1 MNSHNQHNENT
12 PNKPHA
18 DSSQLSEEQQS
29 LLTADA
35 LGQLEPGS
43 TEAAAA
49 AEIRTGQHRA
59 EADQLVADTTQ
70 VAAAIQQ
77 IVAEETALLAKDPA
91 RKEVRQAV
99 LAAIAKNGTVS
110 PAARTDTAGQHKKS
124 NRRIVGWL
132 SGLASLAAVIGVIVV
147 MQPDILQQ
155 KAIELQQ
162 ESIKQ
167 KVVKQAE
174 ELSNE
179 IAMLPAEGRM
189 RSRRAAQPSVRSFEQ
204 QSQAMPE
211 AKQRADGFQAARSA
225 GRSAERA
232 PGIAGDMIASD
243 TAARQSGVKVG
254 GGAMADA
261 DESVEPMQSSVDA
274 LAAAPLPTQVP
285 TRATQGELEMSGP
298 ASTLSERPTMAL
310 NNSLAVAEPRSLST
324 RSLSSG
330 KEGTSGKEKIASKK
344 RIIEADKLYF
354 GRDLPERHVRPN
366 REAYAAITENP
377 LRDPMREPLSTF
389 SVDVDTA
396 SYANVRRFLNS
407 GRRPPKNAVRIE
419 ELINYFSYD
428 DPAPT
433 GDDPFAVSLEAAS
446 SPWHTDRLVV
456 RIGLKAKDI
465 DRGER
470 PAGNLVF
477 LVDVSG
483 SMSAANKL
491 PLVKQS
497 LKMLVRELSANDRI
511 SLVTYAGNAGLKLPP
526 TSGDDKETILEAIDS
541 LSSGGSTH
549 GSAGIELAYE
559 QATENFVE
567 GGANRVLLATDGDLN
582 VGITSD
588 DALESLIRKKAKSG
602 VFLTVLGFGEG
613 NLQDAKMERIADN
626 GNGLYAYIDGLREAR
641 KVLVEQLTGSTIT
654 VAKDVKLQ
662 VEFNPATVAK
672 YRLIG
677 YENRVMAAEDFRD
690 DTKDAGEIGAGHS
703 VTALYEIVPRGVAP
717 GRGAEPLKYQQQPEP
732 PVLKGADGEPSDD
745 LLTVKLRWKQPE
757 GSVSTL
763 REFPLADRGETFE
776 EASDDLRFA
785 SAVASFGMLLRGSK
799 ESGEITYKKIGQ
811 IAGEALGDDPGS
823 YRAEF
828 TDLVRKA
835 MKN

>member
-1 MNSHNQHNENT
+1 MSNHNQHNENT
-12 PNKPHA
+12 PNKSQA

-43 TEAAAA
+43 TEAAEA
-49 AEIRTGQHRA
+49 AELRTGQHGA
-59 EADQLVADTTQ
+59 EADELAADTTQ
-70 VAAAIQQ
+70 VAEAIQQ
-77 IVAEETALLAKDPA
+77 IAAEEAVSLADDAA
-91 RKEVRQAV
+91 RKEVRHAV

-110 PAARTDTAGQHKKS
+110 PASSTDTAGQHKKS

-162 ESIKQ
+162 ESIEK
-167 KVVKQAE
+167 KVVEQAE

-189 RSRRAAQPSVRSFEQ
+189 RSRRAAQPSVPSPSFRSPDIRSLEQ
-204 QSQAMPE
+204 QQQTMPA

-232 PGIAGDMIASD
+232 AGIAGDMIASD
-243 TAARQSGVKVG
+243 TAARQSGVKLG
-254 GGAMADA
+254 GDAMADA
-261 DESVEPMQSSVDA
+261 DESIQRMQSSVDA
-274 LAAAPLPTQVP
+274 LAAAPMPTQVP
-285 TRATQGELEMSGP
+285 TPATKGELEMRAP

-310 NNSLAVAEPRSLST
+310 NNSIAVAEPHSLS
-324 RSLSSG
+324 RG
-330 KEGTSGKEKIASKK
+330 KAKIASKK

-366 REAYAAITENP
+366 RETYADITENP

-419 ELINYFSYD
+419 ELINYFSYN

-541 LSSGGSTH
+541 LSSDGSTH

-626 GNGLYAYIDGLREAR
+626 GNGIYAYIDGLREAR

-662 VEFNPATVAK
+662 VEFNPATVAN

-717 GRGAEPLKYQQQPEP
+717 GRGAEPLKYQEQQEP

-763 REFPLADRGETFE
+763 KEFPLADRGETFE

-785 SAVASFGMLLRGSK
+785 SAVASFGMLLQGSK
-799 ESGEITYKKIGQ
+799 ESGEITYKKVGQ
-811 IAGEALGDDPGS
+811 MAGEALGDDPGS
-823 YRAEF
+823 YRVEF
-828 TDLVRKA
+828 ADLVRKA

>member
-1 MNSHNQHNENT
+1 MSNHNQQDENT
-12 PNKPHA
+12 PDKQQA
-18 DSSQLSEEQQS
+18 DASHLTEEQQS

-43 TEAAAA
+43 FEVTEAK
-49 AEIRTGQHRA
+49 EIRTGQHRA
-59 EADQLVADTTQ
+59 EADQLATDTTQ

-77 IVAEETALLAKDPA
+77 IAAEEIASLANDPA

-99 LAAIAKNGTVS
+99 LAAIAKNGSVS
-110 PAARTDTAGQHKKS
+110 PATGTTAAVQSEKKDL
-124 NRRIVGWL
+124 RVVGWL
-132 SGLASLAAVIGVIVV
+132 SGLASLAAVIAVIVV

-162 ESIKQ
+162 ESIERKM
-167 KVVKQAE
+167 VEQAE

-189 RSRRAAQPSVRSFEQ
+189 RSRRAAQPGIRSPGVRSLEQ
-204 QSQAMPE
+204 QQQTMPT
-211 AKQRADGFQAARSA
+211 AKQRTDGAQAERSTQLADDVAARKRMPTRNRMQVDSGEIADAGKQAA
-225 GRSAERA
+225 
-232 PGIAGDMIASD
+232 P
-243 TAARQSGVKVG
+243 
-254 GGAMADA
+254 
-261 DESVEPMQSSVDA
+261 VDA
-274 LAAAPLPTQVP
+274 IAAAPSPGQPV
-285 TRATQGELEMSGP
+285 ADEAEMSAMDMGRTESAP
-298 ASTLSERPTMAL
+298 LAL
-310 NNSLAVAEPRSLST
+310 NNSLVVAEPRALSRSRSMKKSKT
-324 RSLSSG
+324 RV
-330 KEGTSGKEKIASKK
+330 
-344 RIIEADKLYF
+344 IESEDMSF
-354 GRDLPERHVRPN
+354 GREMPIREMPERHFRPN
-366 REAYAAITENP
+366 RETYAAITENP
-377 LRDPMREPLSTF
+377 LRDPMQEPLSTF

-433 GDDPFAVSLEAAS
+433 GDDPFTVSLEAAS
-446 SPWHTDRLVV
+446 SPWHVDRLVV

-526 TSGDDKETILEAIDS
+526 TPGDDKETILEAIDS
-541 LSSGGSTH
+541 LSSDGSTH

-626 GNGLYAYIDGLREAR
+626 GNGIYAYIDGLREAR

-757 GSVSTL
+757 GNVSTL
-763 REFPLADRGETFE
+763 EEFPLADRGGTFE

-799 ESGEITYKKIGQ
+799 ESGEITYKKVGQ
-811 IAGEALGDDPGS
+811 IAGEAIGDDPGN
-823 YRAEF
+823 YRIEF
-828 TDLVRKA
+828 TDLVRKIIE
-835 MKN
+835 K

>member
-1 MNSHNQHNENT
+1 MFFE
-12 PNKPHA
+12 
-18 DSSQLSEEQQS
+18 
-29 LLTADA
+29 
-35 LGQLEPGS
+35 
-43 TEAAAA
+43 
-49 AEIRTGQHRA
+49 R
-59 EADQLVADTTQ
+59 
-70 VAAAIQQ
+70 
-77 IVAEETALLAKDPA
+77 
-91 RKEVRQAV
+91 EVPKR
-99 LAAIAKNGTVS
+99 
-110 PAARTDTAGQHKKS
+110 H
-124 NRRIVGWL
+124 
-132 SGLASLAAVIGVIVV
+132 
-147 MQPDILQQ
+147 
-155 KAIELQQ
+155 
-162 ESIKQ
+162 
-167 KVVKQAE
+167 
-174 ELSNE
+174 
-179 IAMLPAEGRM
+179 
-189 RSRRAAQPSVRSFEQ
+189 
-204 QSQAMPE
+204 
-211 AKQRADGFQAARSA
+211 FQ
-225 GRSAERA
+225 
-232 PGIAGDMIASD
+232 
-243 TAARQSGVKVG
+243 
-254 GGAMADA
+254 
-261 DESVEPMQSSVDA
+261 
-274 LAAAPLPTQVP
+274 
-285 TRATQGELEMSGP
+285 
-298 ASTLSERPTMAL
+298 
-310 NNSLAVAEPRSLST
+310 
-324 RSLSSG
+324 
-330 KEGTSGKEKIASKK
+330 
-344 RIIEADKLYF
+344 
-354 GRDLPERHVRPN
+354 PN
-366 REAYAAITENP
+366 RESYAAISENP
-377 LRDPMREPLSTF
+377 LRDPMQEPLSTF

-433 GDDPFAVSLEAAS
+433 GDDPFAVSLESAA
-446 SPWHTDRLVV
+446 SPWHADRLVV

-511 SLVTYAGNAGLKLPP
+511 SLVTYSGSAGLKLPP
-526 TSGDDKETILEAIDS
+526 TSGDDKETILQAIDS

-559 QATENFVE
+559 QAMENFVE

-582 VGITSD
+582 VGVTSD
-588 DALESLIRKKAKSG
+588 DALESLIRRKAKSG

-662 VEFNPATVAK
+662 VEFNPATVAN

-732 PVLKGADGEPSDD
+732 PVLKGTDGEPSDD

-763 REFPLADRGETFE
+763 KEFPLADRGAAFE

-799 ESGEITYKKIGQ
+799 ESGEMTYKKIGQ
-811 IAGEALGDDPGS
+811 IASEALGADPGS
-823 YRAEF
+823 YRTEF

>member
-1 MNSHNQHNENT
+1 MNNHNEHNDNT
-12 PNKPHA
+12 PNKPQA
-18 DSSQLSEEQQS
+18 NSSQLSEEQQA
-29 LLTADA
+29 LLTAET
-35 LGQLEPGS
+35 LGQLEAGS
-43 TEAAAA
+43 ADAAEA
-49 AEIRTGQHRA
+49 AEIRSGQHRSEA
-59 EADQLVADTTQ
+59 EQLAADTTKIADALQ
-70 VAAAIQQ
+70 SAAAQ
-77 IVAEETALLAKDPA
+77 ETASLADDPA

-99 LAAIAKNGTVS
+99 LAAIASNGLVV
-110 PAARTDTAGQHKKS
+110 PATSTDSAAQQKKS
-124 NRRIVGWL
+124 RRTVIRWL
-132 SGLASLAAVIGVIVV
+132 SGLASLAAVIAVIVV
-147 MQPDILQQ
+147 MQSDVLQQ
-155 KAIELQQ
+155 ARIENAL
-162 ESIKQ
+162 
-167 KVVKQAE
+167 VDQAN
-174 ELSNE
+174 ELSGE
-179 IAMLPAEGRM
+179 FAMLPAEGRM
-189 RSRRAAQPSVRSFEQ
+189 RSRRGAQMQRDDADEKQ
-204 QSQAMPE
+204 QSMA
-211 AKQRADGFQAARSA
+211 AASQRVDTFQTERSA
-225 GRSAERA
+225 GL
-232 PGIAGDMIASD
+232 AGDMVAGD
-243 TAARQSGVKVG
+243 TMTRQSGVKVG
-254 GGAMADA
+254 GGAIASADKQA
-261 DESVEPMQSSVDA
+261 APLNA
-274 LAAAPLPTQVP
+274 IAAAPMPGQALQDK
-285 TRATQGELEMSGP
+285 AEMS
-298 ASTLSERPTMAL
+298 APTSGVGLAESSPVPR
-310 NNSLAVAEPRSLST
+310 NRSLALAEPRSLS
-324 RSLSSG
+324 R
-330 KEGTSGKEKIASKK
+330 GKEKIMSKK
-344 RIIEADKLYF
+344 RMVDTDDLYF
-354 GRDLPERHVRPN
+354 DRKLPERHVRSN
-366 REAYAAITENP
+366 RETYAAITENP

-433 GDDPFAVSLEAAS
+433 GDDPFAVSLEAAA

-526 TSGDDKETILEAIDS
+526 TSGDDKETILKAIDS

-582 VGITSD
+582 VGITGD

-662 VEFNPATVAK
+662 VEFNPATVAN

-703 VTALYEIVPRGVAP
+703 VTALYEVVPRGVAP

-732 PVLKGADGEPSDD
+732 PVLKGTDGEPSDD

-757 GSVSTL
+757 GSISTL
-763 REFPLADRGETFE
+763 KEFPLSDRGTAFKK
-776 EASDDLRFA
+776 ASDDLRFA

-799 ESGEITYKKIGQ
+799 ESGGMTYKKIGQ
-811 IAGEALGDDPGS
+811 IASEALGDDLRS

-835 MKN
+835 AEK

>member
-12 PNKPHA
+12 PDKRQA
-18 DSSQLSEEQQS
+18 DASQLSEEQQAI
-29 LLTADA
+29 LTAEA

-43 TEAAAA
+43 TDAAEAAKL
-49 AEIRTGQHRA
+49 RSGQHRSEA
-59 EADQLVADTTQ
+59 EQLAADTTKIAEVLQ
-70 VAAAIQQ
+70 TAASQ
-77 IVAEETALLAKDPA
+77 ETTSLADDPA

-99 LAAIAKNGTVS
+99 LAAIAKNGSVA
-110 PAARTDTAGQHKKS
+110 PATSTDSATQLKKS
-124 NRRIVGWL
+124 SRLFVGWL
-132 SGLASLAAVIGVIVV
+132 SGLASLAAVITVIVV
-147 MQPDILQQ
+147 MQPDVLQQ
-155 KAIELQQ
+155 AKIEKAL
-162 ESIKQ
+162 
-167 KVVKQAE
+167 VDQAN
-174 ELSNE
+174 ELSSE

-189 RSRRAAQPSVRSFEQ
+189 RSRRAAQPDVRAREQ
-204 QSQAMPE
+204 QQKTMP
-211 AKQRADGFQAARSA
+211 AVQQRADGVQAERSA
-225 GRSAERA
+225 RLADDVAGSKRLPAQKRMQVGRS
-232 PGIAGDMIASD
+232 
-243 TAARQSGVKVG
+243 
-254 GGAMADA
+254 AMADA
-261 DESVEPMQSSVDA
+261 DKQATPVDA
-274 LAAAPLPTQVP
+274 IAAAPSPGQPV
-285 TRATQGELEMSGP
+285 ADEAEMSAMDMGRAESAP
-298 ASTLSERPTMAL
+298 LAL
-310 NNSLAVAEPRSLST
+310 NNSLAVAEPRSLSRSRSMKKSKT
-324 RSLSSG
+324 RVIESDDMFFDR
-330 KEGTSGKEKIASKK
+330 EVPK
-344 RIIEADKLYF
+344 RHF
-354 GRDLPERHVRPN
+354 QPN
-366 REAYAAITENP
+366 RETYAAISENP
-377 LRDPMREPLSTF
+377 LRDPMQEPLSTF

-428 DPAPT
+428 DPAPI
-433 GDDPFAVSLEAAS
+433 GDDPFAVSLEAAA

-526 TSGDDKETILEAIDS
+526 TPGNDKETILEAIDS

-559 QATENFVE
+559 QAAENFVE

-588 DALESLIRKKAKSG
+588 DALESLIRRKAKSG

-641 KVLVEQLTGSTIT
+641 KVLVEQLSGSTIT

-717 GRGAEPLKYQQQPEP
+717 GQGAEPLKYQKQPEP

-763 REFPLADRGETFE
+763 KEFPLTDRGSAFE
-776 EASDDLRFA
+776 EASADLRFA

-799 ESGEITYKKIGQ
+799 ESGEMTYRKVGQ
-811 IAGEALGDDPGS
+811 IAGEALGDDLGS
-823 YRAEF
+823 YRTEF

-835 MKN
+835 IKN

>member
-12 PNKPHA
+12 PDKRQA
-18 DSSQLSEEQQS
+18 DASQLSEEQQA
-29 LLTADA
+29 LLTAEA

-43 TEAAAA
+43 ADAAKA
-49 AEIRTGQHRA
+49 AEIRSGQHRSEA
-59 EADQLVADTTQ
+59 EQLAADTTKIADALQ
-70 VAAAIQQ
+70 SAATQ
-77 IVAEETALLAKDPA
+77 ETASLADDPA

-99 LAAIAKNGTVS
+99 LAAIAKNGS
-110 PAARTDTAGQHKKS
+110 IAPATSTDTAAQRKKTS
-124 NRRIVGWL
+124 RRLVRWL
-132 SGLASLAAVIGVIVV
+132 SGLASLAAVIAVIVV
-147 MQPDILQQ
+147 MQPDVLQQ
-155 KAIELQQ
+155 ARIEKAL
-162 ESIKQ
+162 
-167 KVVKQAE
+167 VDQAN
-174 ELSNE
+174 ELSSE
-179 IAMLPAEGRM
+179 IAMVPAEGRN
-189 RSRRAAQPSVRSFEQ
+189 RSRRGAQMKHDFADEQ
-204 QSQAMPE
+204 QKAMPA
-211 AKQRADGFQAARSA
+211 AKQRAESFQA
-225 GRSAERA
+225 GRSA
-232 PGIAGDMIASD
+232 GIAGDMIASD

-261 DESVEPMQSSVDA
+261 DESVEPLQSSADV
-274 LAAAPLPTQVP
+274 LAAAPMPTRVPTQGYQ
-285 TRATQGELEMSGP
+285 ATKGELEMSGP

-310 NNSLAVAEPRSLST
+310 NNSLAVTEPRSLSPSRGMKKSKT
-324 RSLSSG
+324 RV
-330 KEGTSGKEKIASKK
+330 
-344 RIIEADKLYF
+344 IESEDMSF
-354 GRDLPERHVRPN
+354 GREKPSREMSERHVRPN
-366 REAYAAITENP
+366 RETYAAITENP

-433 GDDPFAVSLEAAS
+433 GDDPLAVSLEAAA
-446 SPWHTDRLVV
+446 SPWHADRLVV

-465 DRGER
+465 GRGER

-511 SLVTYAGNAGLKLPP
+511 SLVTYAGQAGLKLPP

-588 DALESLIRKKAKSG
+588 DALDSLIRKKAQSG

-654 VAKDVKLQ
+654 VAKDVKMQ
-662 VEFNPATVAK
+662 VEFNPATVAN

-732 PVLKGADGEPSDD
+732 PVLKGTDGEPSDD

-757 GSVSTL
+757 GSISTL
-763 REFPLADRGETFE
+763 KEFPLADRGAVFE
-776 EASDDLRFA
+776 ERL
-785 SAVASFGMLLRGSK
+785 
-799 ESGEITYKKIGQ
+799 
-811 IAGEALGDDPGS
+811 
-823 YRAEF
+823 
-828 TDLVRKA
+828 
-835 MKN
+835 

>member
-1 MNSHNQHNENT
+1 MNNHNDHNENT
-12 PNKPHA
+12 PNTPQA
-18 DSSQLSEEQQS
+18 DASHLSEEQQA
-29 LLTADA
+29 LLTAEA

-43 TEAAAA
+43 GETAEAAK
-49 AEIRTGQHRA
+49 IRTGQHRTAA
-59 EADQLVADTTQ
+59 EQLAADTTKIADALQ
-70 VAAAIQQ
+70 SAAAQ
-77 IVAEETALLAKDPA
+77 ETALLADDPA
-91 RKEVRQAV
+91 RKEMRQAV
-99 LAAIAKNGTVS
+99 LAAIARRGSVT
-110 PAARTDTAGQHKKS
+110 PAANTETAAQQKKS
-124 NRRIVGWL
+124 GRLVVRWL
-132 SGLASLAAVIGVIVV
+132 SGLASLAAVIAVIVV
-147 MQPDILQQ
+147 MQPVMLQQ
-155 KAIELQQ
+155 PAIERSLVDQSKKRTVLNKENRIAPQQ
-162 ESIKQ
+162 ALHEQFASADEQ
-167 KVVKQAE
+167 ETAVSVAPQGADAVV
-174 ELSNE
+174 
-179 IAMLPAEGRM
+179 
-189 RSRRAAQPSVRSFEQ
+189 
-204 QSQAMPE
+204 
-211 AKQRADGFQAARSA
+211 A
-225 GRSAERA
+225 GRSV
-232 PGIAGDMIASD
+232 GIAGTLTDGDMMAQ
-243 TAARQSGVKVG
+243 QSGAKEG
-254 GGAMADA
+254 RRAGARMDKQTA
-261 DESVEPMQSSVDA
+261 SVDA
-274 LAAAPLPTQVP
+274 IAAAPVINSTVAPF
-285 TRATQGELEMSGP
+285 SGLAENSP
-298 ASTLSERPTMAL
+298 MGVAESSPMLGKR
-310 NNSLAVAEPRSLST
+310 SLARAEQGSVSR
-324 RSLSSG
+324 G
-330 KEGTSGKEKIASKK
+330 KAKLESKK
-344 RIIEADKLYF
+344 RLVDTDDMFFDQTRPVPRFRSNGETYAVII
-354 GRDLPERHVRPN
+354 
-366 REAYAAITENP
+366 ENP

-446 SPWHTDRLVV
+446 SPWHADRLVV

-465 DRGER
+465 DRRER

-511 SLVTYAGNAGLKLPP
+511 SLVTYAGQAGLKLPP
-526 TSGDDKETILEAIDS
+526 TPGDDKETILEAIDS

-588 DALESLIRKKAKSG
+588 DALESLIRRKAKSG

-613 NLQDAKMERIADN
+613 NLQDATMEQIADN

-662 VEFNPATVAK
+662 VEFNPATVAN

-677 YENRVMAAEDFRD
+677 YENRVMAAKDFRD

-717 GRGAEPLKYQQQPEP
+717 GRGAEPLKYQQQAEP
-732 PVLKGADGEPSDD
+732 PVLTDTDGEPSDD

-757 GSVSTL
+757 GSVSSL
-763 REFPLADRGETFE
+763 KEFPLADRGGAFE
-776 EASDDLRFA
+776 NASDDLRFA
-785 SAVASFGMLLRGSK
+785 SAVASFGMLLRDSK
-799 ESGEITYKKIGQ
+799 ESGVMTYKKVSQ
-811 IAGEALGDDPGS
+811 ITGDSLGADPGG

-835 MKN
+835 MKR

>member
-1 MNSHNQHNENT
+1 ML
-12 PNKPHA
+12 A
-18 DSSQLSEEQQS
+18 D
-29 LLTADA
+29 
-35 LGQLEPGS
+35 
-43 TEAAAA
+43 
-49 AEIRTGQHRA
+49 
-59 EADQLVADTTQ
+59 
-70 VAAAIQQ
+70 
-77 IVAEETALLAKDPA
+77 DPA

-99 LAAIAKNGTVS
+99 LAAIARRGSVT
-110 PAARTDTAGQHKKS
+110 PAANTETVAQQKKS
-124 NRRIVGWL
+124 GRLVVRWL
-132 SGLASLAAVIGVIVV
+132 SGLASLAAVIAVIAV
-147 MQPDILQQ
+147 MQPEMLQQ
-155 KAIELQQ
+155 PAMKKSLVDQSKKRTVLNKESRITPQQ
-162 ESIKQ
+162 ASQKQ
-167 KVVKQAE
+167 FASADKQETAMSAVPQGADAVV
-174 ELSNE
+174 
-179 IAMLPAEGRM
+179 
-189 RSRRAAQPSVRSFEQ
+189 
-204 QSQAMPE
+204 
-211 AKQRADGFQAARSA
+211 A
-225 GRSAERA
+225 GRSTGVAGTLTDGDMMAQQSGAKEGRRAGARRAGARRAGARDKQTA
-232 PGIAGDMIASD
+232 PG
-243 TAARQSGVKVG
+243 
-254 GGAMADA
+254 DA
-261 DESVEPMQSSVDA
+261 I
-274 LAAAPLPTQVP
+274 AAAPMINSAVAPFPGQPLNDQ
-285 TRATQGELEMSGP
+285 AEMSAPISG
-298 ASTLSERPTMAL
+298 
-310 NNSLAVAEPRSLST
+310 LAESAPMGVAERSPMLRKRLLARTEPGSVS
-324 RSLSSG
+324 RG
-330 KEGTSGKEKIASKK
+330 KAKLESKK
-344 RIIEADKLYF
+344 RLVDTDDRF
-354 GRDLPERHVRPN
+354 FDQERPVPRFRSN
-366 REAYAAITENP
+366 GETYAAITENP
-377 LRDPMREPLSTF
+377 LRDPLQEPLSTF

-433 GDDPFAVSLEAAS
+433 GDDPFAVSLEAAT

-456 RIGLKAKDI
+456 RIGLKARDI

-511 SLVTYAGNAGLKLPP
+511 SLVTYAGQAGLKLPP

-559 QATENFVE
+559 QAMENFVE

-588 DALESLIRKKAKSG
+588 DALESLIRQKAKGG

-613 NLQDAKMERIADN
+613 NLQDATMERIADN

-662 VEFNPATVAK
+662 VEFNPATVAN

-717 GRGAEPLKYQQQPEP
+717 GRGAEPLKYQQQAEP
-732 PVLKGADGEPSDD
+732 PVLTDTDGEPSDD

-757 GSVSTL
+757 GSVSSL
-763 REFPLADRGETFE
+763 KEFPLADRGGAFE
-776 EASDDLRFA
+776 NASDDLRFA
-785 SAVASFGMLLRGSK
+785 SAVASFGMLLRDSK
-799 ESGEITYKKIGQ
+799 ESGVMTYQK
-811 IAGEALGDDPGS
+811 DWPDCW
-823 YRAEF
+823 
-828 TDLVRKA
+828 
-835 MKN
+835 

>member
-1 MNSHNQHNENT
+1 MNNHNQHNKNT
-12 PNKPHA
+12 PNTPQA
-18 DSSQLSEEQQS
+18 DASQLSDEQQA
-29 LLTADA
+29 LLTAEA

-43 TEAAAA
+43 GETAEAAK
-49 AEIRTGQHRA
+49 IRTGQHRT
-59 EADQLVADTTQ
+59 EADQLAADTIKVAEAIQ
-70 VAAAIQQ
+70 SAAAQ
-77 IVAEETALLAKDPA
+77 ETALLADDPA
-91 RKEVRQAV
+91 RKEMRQAV
-99 LAAIAKNGTVS
+99 LAAIARHGSVT
-110 PAARTDTAGQHKKS
+110 PAANTETAAQQKKS
-124 NRRIVGWL
+124 GRLVVRWL
-132 SGLASLAAVIGVIVV
+132 SGLASLAAVIAVIAV
-147 MQPDILQQ
+147 MQPEMLQQ
-155 KAIELQQ
+155 PAMEKSLVDQSKKRTVLNKESRIAPQQ
-162 ESIKQ
+162 ASQKQ
-167 KVVKQAE
+167 FASADKQETAMSTAPQGADAVV
-174 ELSNE
+174 
-179 IAMLPAEGRM
+179 
-189 RSRRAAQPSVRSFEQ
+189 
-204 QSQAMPE
+204 
-211 AKQRADGFQAARSA
+211 
-225 GRSAERA
+225 AERSV
-232 PGIAGDMIASD
+232 GIAGTLTDGDMMAQQSGAKEGRRAGARRAGARMDKQTAPVDAIAS
-243 TAARQSGVKVG
+243 APVINSAVAPFSG
-254 GGAMADA
+254 
-261 DESVEPMQSSVDA
+261 Q
-274 LAAAPLPTQVP
+274 PLKDQ
-285 TRATQGELEMSGP
+285 AEMSAPISGLAENSP
-298 ASTLSERPTMAL
+298 MGVAESSPMLGKR
-310 NNSLAVAEPRSLST
+310 SLARAEQGSVSR
-324 RSLSSG
+324 G
-330 KEGTSGKEKIASKK
+330 KSKFGSKK
-344 RIIEADKLYF
+344 RLVDKDDRF
-354 GRDLPERHVRPN
+354 FDQERPVPRFRSN
-366 REAYAAITENP
+366 GETYAAITENS

-428 DPAPT
+428 DQAPT
-433 GDDPFAVSLEAAS
+433 GDDPFAVSLEAAT

-456 RIGLKAKDI
+456 RIGLKARDI

-511 SLVTYAGNAGLKLPP
+511 SLVTYAGQAGLKLPP

-559 QATENFVE
+559 QAMENFVE

-588 DALESLIRKKAKSG
+588 DALESLIRQKAKGG

-613 NLQDAKMERIADN
+613 NLQDATMERIADN

-662 VEFNPATVAK
+662 VEFNPATVAN

-703 VTALYEIVPRGVAP
+703 VTALYEIMPRGVAP
-717 GRGAEPLKYQQQPEP
+717 GRGAEPLKYQQQAEP
-732 PVLKGADGEPSDD
+732 PVLTDTDGEPSDD

-757 GSVSTL
+757 GSVSSL
-763 REFPLADRGETFE
+763 KEFPLADRGGVFE
-776 EASDDLRFA
+776 NASEDLRFA
-785 SAVASFGMLLRGSK
+785 SAVASFGMLLRDSK
-799 ESGEITYKKIGQ
+799 ESGVMTYKKVGR
-811 IAGEALGDDPGS
+811 IASDSLGVDPGG

-835 MKN
+835 MEK

>member
-1 MNSHNQHNENT
+1 MMNSHNEHNENT
-12 PNKPHA
+12 PNKPQA
-18 DSSQLSEEQQS
+18 GASQLSEEQQA
-29 LLTADA
+29 LLTAEA
-35 LGQLEPGS
+35 LGQLEPG
-43 TEAAAA
+43 AADA
-49 AEIRTGQHRA
+49 AEAKALRTGQHQTEADRLAADTKKVA
-59 EADQLVADTTQ
+59 EALQS
-70 VAAAIQQ
+70 AA
-77 IVAEETALLAKDPA
+77 AEETASLADDPA
-91 RKEVRQAV
+91 RKDVRQAV
-99 LAAIAKNGTVS
+99 LAAIAKNGSVA
-110 PAARTDTAGQHKKS
+110 PATSTDSAAQRKKRG
-124 NRRIVGWL
+124 RRIVGWL
-132 SGLASLAAVIGVIVV
+132 SGLASLAAVIAVIAV

-155 KAIELQQ
+155 KAITLQQ
-162 ESIKQ
+162 ESIEK

-189 RSRRAAQPSVRSFEQ
+189 RSRRAAQPSVRSLEQ
-204 QSQAMPE
+204 QQQTMPA
-211 AKQRADGFQAARSA
+211 AKQRTDGFQAARSA
-225 GRSAERA
+225 GRSA
-232 PGIAGDMIASD
+232 GLAGDMIASD

-254 GGAMADA
+254 GGAMVDT
-261 DESVEPMQSSVDA
+261 DEQAEPMQASVDA
-274 LAAAPLPTQVP
+274 LAAAPIPSQ
-285 TRATQGELEMSGP
+285 ATKGEMEMSAP
-298 ASTLSERPTMAL
+298 ASTLSESPTMAL
-310 NNSLAVAEPRSLST
+310 NNSIAVAESRSLS
-324 RSLSSG
+324 R
-330 KEGTSGKEKIASKK
+330 GKEKIASQK
-344 RIIEADKLYF
+344 RMVESEDLYF

-366 REAYAAITENP
+366 RETYAAITENP

-433 GDDPFAVSLEAAS
+433 GDDPFAVSLEAAA
-446 SPWHTDRLVV
+446 SPWHADRLVV

-511 SLVTYAGNAGLKLPP
+511 SLVTYAGQAGLKLPP
-526 TSGDDKETILEAIDS
+526 TSGDDKETIFAAIDS

-588 DALESLIRKKAKSG
+588 DALESLVRQKAKSG

-626 GNGLYAYIDGLREAR
+626 GNGIYAYIDGLREAR

-662 VEFNPATVAK
+662 VEFNPATVAN

-703 VTALYEIVPRGVAP
+703 VTALYEVVPRGVAP

-732 PVLKGADGEPSDD
+732 PVLKGTDGEPSND

-763 REFPLADRGETFE
+763 KEFPLADRGGAFE
-776 EASDDLRFA
+776 EASDDLKFA

-799 ESGEITYKKIGQ
+799 ESGEMSYKKVGQ
-811 IAGEALGDDPGS
+811 IAGESLGADPGS

>member
-12 PNKPHA
+12 PDKRQA
-18 DSSQLSEEQQS
+18 DASQLSEEQQA
-29 LLTADA
+29 LLTAES

-43 TEAAAA
+43 ADAAKAAA
-49 AEIRTGQHRA
+49 IRSGQHRSEA
-59 EADQLVADTTQ
+59 EQLAIDTTKIADALQ
-70 VAAAIQQ
+70 SAAAQEI
-77 IVAEETALLAKDPA
+77 ASLAKDPA
-91 RKEVRQAV
+91 RKEVRQTV
-99 LAAIAKNGTVS
+99 LAAIAKNGSVA
-110 PAARTDTAGQHKKS
+110 PATRTTGAQHKKTS
-124 NRRIVGWL
+124 RSVVGWL
-132 SGLASLAAVIGVIVV
+132 SGLASLAAVIAVIVV
-147 MQPDILQQ
+147 MQPDVLQQ
-155 KAIELQQ
+155 ARVEKAL
-162 ESIKQ
+162 
-167 KVVKQAE
+167 VDQAN
-174 ELSNE
+174 ELSGE
-179 IAMLPAEGRM
+179 VAMLPAEGRM
-189 RSRRAAQPSVRSFEQ
+189 RSRRAAQPDVRSLEQ
-204 QSQAMPE
+204 QQKVMP
-211 AKQRADGFQAARSA
+211 AAQRRADGVQAERSA
-225 GRSAERA
+225 RLADDLAASKRMPAQNRMPVGRSAR
-232 PGIAGDMIASD
+232 
-243 TAARQSGVKVG
+243 
-254 GGAMADA
+254 ADA
-261 DESVEPMQSSVDA
+261 DKQAAPVDA
-274 LAAAPLPTQVP
+274 IAAAPSPEQPV
-285 TRATQGELEMSGP
+285 ADEAAMSEMDMGMAESAP
-298 ASTLSERPTMAL
+298 LAL
-310 NNSLAVAEPRSLST
+310 NNSLAVAEPRALSRSRAMKKSKT
-324 RSLSSG
+324 RTVESDDMFF
-330 KEGTSGKEKIASKK
+330 EREVPK
-344 RIIEADKLYF
+344 RHF
-354 GRDLPERHVRPN
+354 QPN
-366 REAYAAITENP
+366 RESYAAITENP
-377 LRDPMREPLSTF
+377 LRDPMQEPLSTF

-433 GDDPFAVSLEAAS
+433 GDEPFAVSLEAAA
-446 SPWHTDRLVV
+446 SPWHADRLVV

-497 LKMLVRELSANDRI
+497 LKMLVRELSTNDRI
-511 SLVTYAGNAGLKLPP
+511 SLVTYSGSAGLKLPP

-559 QATENFVE
+559 QAMANFVE

-588 DALESLIRKKAKSG
+588 DSLESLIRRKAKSG

-662 VEFNPATVAK
+662 VEFNPATVAN

-703 VTALYEIVPRGVAP
+703 VTALYEVVPRGVAP

-763 REFPLADRGETFE
+763 KEFPLADRGGVFE

-799 ESGEITYKKIGQ
+799 ESGEITYKKVGQ
-811 IAGEALGDDPGS
+811 IAGEALGADPGS

-835 MKN
+835 MRK

>member
-12 PNKPHA
+12 PDKRQA
-18 DSSQLSEEQQS
+18 DASQLSEEQQA
-29 LLTADA
+29 LLTAEA

-43 TEAAAA
+43 ADAAEAAK
-49 AEIRTGQHRA
+49 IRSGQHRSEA
-59 EADQLVADTTQ
+59 ERLATDTTQ
-70 VAAAIQQ
+70 VAEAIQSAAAQ
-77 IVAEETALLAKDPA
+77 ETASLADDPA

-99 LAAIAKNGTVS
+99 LAAIAKNGSVA
-110 PAARTDTAGQHKKS
+110 PATSTDTAAQRKKTS
-124 NRRIVGWL
+124 RAVVRWL
-132 SGLASLAAVIGVIVV
+132 SGLASLAAVIAVIVV
-147 MQPDILQQ
+147 MQPDVLQQ
-155 KAIELQQ
+155 ARIEKAL
-162 ESIKQ
+162 
-167 KVVKQAE
+167 VDQAY
-174 ELSNE
+174 ELSGE
-179 IAMLPAEGRM
+179 VAMLPAEGRM
-189 RSRRAAQPSVRSFEQ
+189 RSRRAAQPDVRALEQ
-204 QSQAMPE
+204 QQKTMP
-211 AKQRADGFQAARSA
+211 AAQRRADGVQAERSA
-225 GRSAERA
+225 RLADDGAASKRMPAQNRMQVSRS
-232 PGIAGDMIASD
+232 
-243 TAARQSGVKVG
+243 
-254 GGAMADA
+254 AMADTDKQA
-261 DESVEPMQSSVDA
+261 APVDVI
-274 LAAAPLPTQVP
+274 AAAPSPGQP
-285 TRATQGELEMSGP
+285 IADEAAMSAMDMGMAESAP
-298 ASTLSERPTMAL
+298 LAL
-310 NNSLAVAEPRSLST
+310 NNSLAVAEPRALSRSRAMKKSKT
-324 RSLSSG
+324 RTVESDDMFFER
-330 KEGTSGKEKIASKK
+330 KVPK
-344 RIIEADKLYF
+344 RHF
-354 GRDLPERHVRPN
+354 QPN
-366 REAYAAITENP
+366 RETYAAISENP
-377 LRDPMREPLSTF
+377 LRDPMQEPLSTF

-407 GRRPPKNAVRIE
+407 GRRPPENAVRIE

-433 GDDPFAVSLEAAS
+433 GDDPFAVSLEAAA
-446 SPWHTDRLVV
+446 SPWHADRLVV

-559 QATENFVE
+559 QAMETFVE

-582 VGITSD
+582 VGMTSD
-588 DALESLIRKKAKSG
+588 DALESLIRRKAKSG

-662 VEFNPATVAK
+662 VEFNPATVAN

-763 REFPLADRGETFE
+763 KEFSLADRGGAFE

-799 ESGEITYKKIGQ
+799 ESGEITYKKVGQ
-811 IAGEALGDDPGS
+811 IAGEALGADPGS

-835 MKN
+835 MGK

>member
-1 MNSHNQHNENT
+1 MTTNHNENT
-12 PNKPHA
+12 DNASNIPRA
-18 DSSQLSEEQQS
+18 DALKLSDEQQI
-29 LLTADA
+29 LLTAEA

-43 TEAAAA
+43 DDARKA
-49 AEIRTGQHRA
+49 AEMRA
-59 EADQLVADTTQ
+59 VHHGNEAEQLAADTTKI
-70 VAAAIQQ
+70 VAALQSATAQ
-77 IVAEETALLAKDPA
+77 ETASLAGDPA

-99 LAAIAKNGTVS
+99 LAAIAKNSSVVLATS
-110 PAARTDTAGQHKKS
+110 TDSAAQHKKTS
-124 NRRIVGWL
+124 RSVVRWL
-132 SGLASLAAVIGVIVV
+132 SGLASLAAVIAVIVV
-147 MQPDILQQ
+147 LQPDVLQQ
-155 KAIELQQ
+155 ATIEKAL
-162 ESIKQ
+162 
-167 KVVKQAE
+167 VDQANK
-174 ELSNE
+174 LSSE
-179 IAMLPAEGRM
+179 IAMLPAEDRN
-189 RSRRAAQPSVRSFEQ
+189 RSHRGAQMEHDFADERQ
-204 QSQAMPE
+204 KAMPA
-211 AKQRADGFQAARSA
+211 AKQRVDAFQAGRPA
-225 GRSAERA
+225 GRAS
-232 PGIAGDMIASD
+232 DMIASD
-243 TAARQSGVKVG
+243 TMARQSGVKVG
-254 GGAMADA
+254 SKAMTDA
-261 DESVEPMQSSVDA
+261 DKQAVPLDA
-274 LAAAPLPTQVP
+274 IAAAPSPGQPVADAAMNMNLGLAENAP
-285 TRATQGELEMSGP
+285 
-298 ASTLSERPTMAL
+298 MAL
-310 NNSLAVAEPRSLST
+310 NNSLAVAEPRSLS
-324 RSLSSG
+324 RS
-330 KEGTSGKEKIASKK
+330 GTMKK
-344 RIIEADKLYF
+344 RKTRIVEPDDLYF
-354 GRDLPERHVRPN
+354 DRDLPERHVRPN
-366 REAYAAITENP
+366 RETYAAISENP

-389 SVDVDTA
+389 SIDVDTA

-446 SPWHTDRLVV
+446 SPWHADRLVV
-456 RIGLKAKDI
+456 RIGLKARVI
-465 DRGER
+465 NHSER
-470 PAGNLVF
+470 PTGNLVF

-511 SLVTYAGNAGLKLPP
+511 SLVTYAGSAGLKLPP

-559 QATENFVE
+559 QATENFIE

-588 DALESLIRKKAKSG
+588 DALESLIRKKAKRG

-613 NLQDAKMERIADN
+613 NLQDSKMERIADN
-626 GNGLYAYIDGLREAR
+626 GNGLYAYIDGLPEAQ

-662 VEFNPATVAK
+662 VEFNPATVAN

-717 GRGAEPLKYQQQPEP
+717 GRGAEPLKYQQQPELP
-732 PVLKGADGEPSDD
+732 ELKGTDDEPSDD
-745 LLTVKLRWKQPE
+745 LLTVKLRWRQPE

-763 REFPLADRGETFE
+763 KEFPTADRGGAFE
-776 EASDDLRFA
+776 NASDDLRFT

-799 ESGEITYKKIGQ
+799 ESGGMTYKKIGQ
-811 IAGEALGDDPGS
+811 IAGDSLGADTGG

-828 TDLVRKA
+828 TDLVRKSA
-835 MKN
+835 RK

>member
-1 MNSHNQHNENT
+1 MNNYNQHNENT
-12 PNKPHA
+12 PNTPQDDALK
-18 DSSQLSEEQQS
+18 LSEEQQI
-29 LLTADA
+29 LLTAEA
-35 LGQLEPGS
+35 LGQLGPGS
-43 TEAAAA
+43 DDARKA
-49 AEIRTGQHRA
+49 AEIYTGQHRA
-59 EADQLVADTTQ
+59 EADELVADTTK
-70 VAAAIQQ
+70 VADAIQSIAAQ
-77 IVAEETALLAKDPA
+77 ETALLAKDPA

-99 LAAIAKNGTVS
+99 LAAIAKHGSVV
-110 PAARTDTAGQHKKS
+110 PAASKKTGSHRKKS
-124 NRRIVGWL
+124 SRRLVRWL
-132 SGLASLAAVIGVIVV
+132 SGLASLAAVIAVIVV
-147 MQPDILQQ
+147 MQPEMLQQ
-155 KAIELQQ
+155 PAMDQSL
-162 ESIKQ
+162 
-167 KVVKQAE
+167 VNQAN
-174 ELSNE
+174 ELSSK
-179 IAMLPAEGRM
+179 IAVLPAEGRN
-189 RSRRAAQPSVRSFEQ
+189 RSRGGAQAQRGFADEQ
-204 QSQAMPE
+204 QGSSMPAASQRVDA
-211 AKQRADGFQAARSA
+211 FQA
-225 GRSAERA
+225 GRSA
-232 PGIAGDMIASD
+232 GVAGDMVASD
-243 TAARQSGVKVG
+243 TMARQSGAKEG
-254 GGAMADA
+254 RGASAEMDKQAAPSDA
-261 DESVEPMQSSVDA
+261 I
-274 LAAAPLPTQVP
+274 AAAPAINPAAAPFSGQALKDQ
-285 TRATQGELEMSGP
+285 AEMNPQISGL
-298 ASTLSERPTMAL
+298 AE
-310 NNSLAVAEPRSLST
+310 NSSLGVAEHSPML
-324 RSLSSG
+324 G
-330 KEGTSGKEKIASKK
+330 KRLLARTEPGSFSRGKSKLESKK
-344 RIIEADKLYF
+344 SLYDSADNLI
-354 GRDLPERHVRPN
+354 GTDNMLSHREHPLPRFRSNGET
-366 REAYAAITENP
+366 YAAITENP
-377 LRDPMREPLSTF
+377 LRDPIREPLSTF

-407 GRRPPKNAVRIE
+407 GRRPPRNAVRIE
-419 ELINYFSYD
+419 ELVNYFSYD

-446 SPWHTDRLVV
+446 SPWHADRLVV
-456 RIGLKAKDI
+456 RIGLKARDI
-465 DRGER
+465 DRRER

-511 SLVTYAGNAGLKLPP
+511 SLVTYAGQAGLKLPS
-526 TSGDDKETILEAIDS
+526 TSGDDKETILQAIDS

-559 QATENFVE
+559 QAMENFVE

-588 DALESLIRKKAKSG
+588 DALEALIRKKAKSG

-613 NLQDAKMERIADN
+613 NLQDAKMERVADN

-662 VEFNPATVAK
+662 VEFNPATVAN

-703 VTALYEIVPRGVAP
+703 VTALYEVVPRGVAL

-732 PVLKGADGEPSDD
+732 PVLTGTDGEPSDD
-745 LLTVKLRWKQPE
+745 LLTVKLRWKQPD
-757 GSVSTL
+757 GSVSSL
-763 REFPLADRGETFE
+763 KEFPLADRGGVFE
-776 EASDDLRFA
+776 EASENLRFA

-799 ESGEITYKKIGQ
+799 ESGGMTYEKIGQ
-811 IAGEALGDDPGS
+811 IAGNSLGADPGG

-835 MKN
+835 SKNGAR

>member
-1 MNSHNQHNENT
+1 Q
-12 PNKPHA
+12 A
-18 DSSQLSEEQQS
+18 DASQLSEEQQA
-29 LLTADA
+29 LLTAEA

-43 TEAAAA
+43 ADAAKA
-49 AEIRTGQHRA
+49 AEIRSGQHRREA
-59 EADQLVADTTQ
+59 EQLAADTTKIADALQ
-70 VAAAIQQ
+70 SAATQ
-77 IVAEETALLAKDPA
+77 ETASLADDLA

-99 LAAIAKNGTVS
+99 LAAIAKNGS
-110 PAARTDTAGQHKKS
+110 IAPATSTDTAAQRKKTS
-124 NRRIVGWL
+124 RRLVRWL
-132 SGLASLAAVIGVIVV
+132 SGLASLAAVIAVIVV
-147 MQPDILQQ
+147 MQPDVLQQ
-155 KAIELQQ
+155 ARIEKAL
-162 ESIKQ
+162 
-167 KVVKQAE
+167 VDQAY
-174 ELSNE
+174 ELSGE
-179 IAMLPAEGRM
+179 VAMLPAEGRM
-189 RSRRAAQPSVRSFEQ
+189 RSRRGAQMQRDDADEKQ
-204 QSQAMPE
+204 QSMA
-211 AKQRADGFQAARSA
+211 AASQRVDTFQTERSA
-225 GRSAERA
+225 GL
-232 PGIAGDMIASD
+232 AGDMVAGD
-243 TAARQSGVKVG
+243 TMTRQSGVKVG
-254 GGAMADA
+254 GGAIAGADKQA
-261 DESVEPMQSSVDA
+261 APLNA
-274 LAAAPLPTQVP
+274 IAAAPM
-285 TRATQGELEMSGP
+285 AGQGLQDKVEMS
-298 ASTLSERPTMAL
+298 APTSGVGLAESSPVPRKR
-310 NNSLAVAEPRSLST
+310 SLALAEPRSLS
-324 RSLSSG
+324 R
-330 KEGTSGKEKIASKK
+330 GKEKIMSKK
-344 RIIEADKLYF
+344 RMVDTDDLYF
-354 GRDLPERHVRPN
+354 DRKLPERHVRPN
-366 REAYAAITENP
+366 RETYAAITENP

-433 GDDPFAVSLEAAS
+433 GDDPFAVSLEAAA
-446 SPWHTDRLVV
+446 SPWHADRLVV

-511 SLVTYAGNAGLKLPP
+511 SLVTYAGSAGLKLPP
-526 TSGDDKETILEAIDS
+526 TSGDDKETIFAAIDS

-588 DALESLIRKKAKSG
+588 DALESLVRQKAKSG

-626 GNGLYAYIDGLREAR
+626 GNGIYAYIDGLREAR

-662 VEFNPATVAK
+662 VEFNPATVAN

-703 VTALYEIVPRGVAP
+703 VTALYEVVPRGVAP

-732 PVLKGADGEPSDD
+732 PVLKGTDGEPSDD

-763 REFPLADRGETFE
+763 KEFPLADRGGAFE
-776 EASDDLRFA
+776 ESSDDLKFA

-799 ESGEITYKKIGQ
+799 ESGEMSYKKVGQ
-811 IAGEALGDDPGS
+811 IAGESLGPDPGS

>member
-12 PNKPHA
+12 PDKRQA
-18 DSSQLSEEQQS
+18 DASQLSEEQQS

-35 LGQLEPGS
+35 IGQLDAGS
-43 TEAAAA
+43 ADAAKA
-49 AEIRTGQHRA
+49 AEIRSGQHRSEA
-59 EADQLVADTTQ
+59 EQLAADTTKIADALQ
-70 VAAAIQQ
+70 SAATQ
-77 IVAEETALLAKDPA
+77 ETASLADDPA

-99 LAAIAKNGTVS
+99 LAAIAKNGSV
-110 PAARTDTAGQHKKS
+110 ARSTSTDTAAQRKKTS
-124 NRRIVGWL
+124 RRLVRWL
-132 SGLASLAAVIGVIVV
+132 SGLASLAAVIAVIVV
-147 MQPDILQQ
+147 MQPDVLQQ
-155 KAIELQQ
+155 TKIEKAL
-162 ESIKQ
+162 
-167 KVVKQAE
+167 VDQAN
-174 ELSNE
+174 ELSSE
-179 IAMLPAEGRM
+179 IAMVPAEGRN
-189 RSRRAAQPSVRSFEQ
+189 RSRRGAQMEHDFADEQ
-204 QSQAMPE
+204 QKAMPA
-211 AKQRADGFQAARSA
+211 AKQRAESFQA
-225 GRSAERA
+225 GRSA
-232 PGIAGDMIASD
+232 GLAGDMIASD
-243 TAARQSGVKVG
+243 TMARQSGVKVG
-254 GGAMADA
+254 GGAMAGA
-261 DESVEPMQSSVDA
+261 DKRAAPLNA
-274 LAAAPLPTQVP
+274 TAAAPMPGRILEDAAEMSAPTS
-285 TRATQGELEMSGP
+285 TRAES
-298 ASTLSERPTMAL
+298 STMAPG
-310 NNSLAVAEPRSLST
+310 NRSFAVAEPRALSRSRAMKKSKT
-324 RSLSSG
+324 RTVESDDMFF
-330 KEGTSGKEKIASKK
+330 EREVPK
-344 RIIEADKLYF
+344 RHF
-354 GRDLPERHVRPN
+354 QPN
-366 REAYAAITENP
+366 RESYAAISENP
-377 LRDPMREPLSTF
+377 LRDPMQEPLSTF

-433 GDDPFAVSLEAAS
+433 GDDPFAVSLESAA
-446 SPWHTDRLVV
+446 SPWHADRLVV

-511 SLVTYAGNAGLKLPP
+511 SLVTYSGSAGLKLPP
-526 TSGDDKETILEAIDS
+526 TSGDDKETILQAIDS

-559 QATENFVE
+559 QAMENFVE

-582 VGITSD
+582 VGVTSD
-588 DALESLIRKKAKSG
+588 DALESLIRRKAKSG

-662 VEFNPATVAK
+662 VEFNPATVAN

-732 PVLKGADGEPSDD
+732 PVLKGTDGEPSDD

-763 REFPLADRGETFE
+763 KEFPLADRGAAFE

-799 ESGEITYKKIGQ
+799 ESGEMTYKKIGQ
-811 IAGEALGDDPGS
+811 IASEALGADPGS
-823 YRAEF
+823 YRTEF

>member
-12 PNKPHA
+12 PDKRQA
-18 DSSQLSEEQQS
+18 DASQLSEEQQA
-29 LLTADA
+29 LLTAEA

-43 TEAAAA
+43 ADAAKA
-49 AEIRTGQHRA
+49 AEIRSGQHRSEA
-59 EADQLVADTTQ
+59 EQLAADSTKIADALQSAATQ
-70 VAAAIQQ
+70 
-77 IVAEETALLAKDPA
+77 ETASLADDPA

-110 PAARTDTAGQHKKS
+110 PASSTDTAGQHKKS
-124 NRRIVGWL
+124 NRSVVRWL
-132 SGLASLAAVIGVIVV
+132 SGLASLAAVIAVIVL
-147 MQPDILQQ
+147 MQPDVLQQ
-155 KAIELQQ
+155 ARIEKALVDQTN
-162 ESIKQ
+162 
-167 KVVKQAE
+167 
-174 ELSNE
+174 ELSSE

-189 RSRRAAQPSVRSFEQ
+189 RSRRTAQPDVRALEQ
-204 QSQAMPE
+204 QQKTMPT
-211 AKQRADGFQAARSA
+211 AQQRAESFQA
-225 GRSAERA
+225 GRSA
-232 PGIAGDMIASD
+232 GIAGELSGD
-243 TAARQSGVKVG
+243 TMTRQSGVKVG

-261 DESVEPMQSSVDA
+261 DKQAAPFDA
-274 LAAAPLPTQVP
+274 IAAAPSPGQPV
-285 TRATQGELEMSGP
+285 ADEAMSMDLGLAESAP
-298 ASTLSERPTMAL
+298 MPL
-310 NNSLAVAEPRSLST
+310 NNSIAVAEPRALSRSRAMKKSKT
-324 RSLSSG
+324 RTVESDDMFFDR
-330 KEGTSGKEKIASKK
+330 EIPK
-344 RIIEADKLYF
+344 RHF
-354 GRDLPERHVRPN
+354 QPN
-366 REAYAAITENP
+366 QETYAAISENP
-377 LRDPMREPLSTF
+377 LRDPMQEPLSTF

-511 SLVTYAGNAGLKLPP
+511 SLVTYSGSAGLKLPP
-526 TSGDDKETILEAIDS
+526 TSGDDKKTILEAIDS

-559 QATENFVE
+559 QAMENFVE

-588 DALESLIRKKAKSG
+588 DALESLIRRKAKSG

-662 VEFNPATVAK
+662 VEFNPATVAN

-732 PVLKGADGEPSDD
+732 PVLKGTDGEPSDD

-763 REFPLADRGETFE
+763 KEFPLADRGETFE

-799 ESGEITYKKIGQ
+799 ESGEMTY
-811 IAGEALGDDPGS
+811 
-823 YRAEF
+823 
-828 TDLVRKA
+828 RKSWPDCR
-835 MKN
+835 